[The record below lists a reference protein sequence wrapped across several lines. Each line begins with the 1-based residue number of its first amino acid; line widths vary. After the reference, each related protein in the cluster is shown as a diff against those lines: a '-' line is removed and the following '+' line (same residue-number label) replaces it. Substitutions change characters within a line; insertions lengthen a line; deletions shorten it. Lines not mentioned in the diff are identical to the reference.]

1 MLGSSRVAQA
11 VVGAI
16 LVAAI
21 SAILMI
27 LPSLHLAGP
36 GSSPG
41 GAAGQS
47 QRTADAQANVGSDAN
62 ATATA
67 TAAAPALTRASATL
81 TQVTPVAPTA
91 TPTRVPP
98 TPTPLPVVGQPLTV
112 RGTVTSVTPST
123 NTFAVHVSNGGGNY
137 TCTVTSSTLWSGAA
151 SSITTLQV
159 GMQVVASGGTYQGG
173 GVVSQVSKVNADT

>member
-11 VVGAI
+11 IIGVI

-21 SAILMI
+21 SATLAV
-27 LPSLHLAGP
+27 LPSLHLAV
-36 GSSPG
+36 PG
-41 GAAGQS
+41 GSPSGATGQS
-47 QRTADAQANVGSDAN
+47 QRTADAQANVGSEAN

-67 TAAAPALTRASATL
+67 TATVTALAHAMPTA
-81 TQVTPVAPTA
+81 TQVPQVPPTA

-98 TPTPLPVVGQPLTV
+98 TPTPLPVAGQPLTV
-112 RGTVTSVTPST
+112 RGTVTSVTPSS

-151 SSITTLQV
+151 SSISTLQV

-173 GVVSQVSKVNADT
+173 GVVSQVSRVNADT